1 MTDIN
6 HQVRMERRDERR
18 LVAPYRGG
26 IAWRLLATFA
36 AFSVAWIA
44 ILVAGFVGAIPLWLG
59 GILSFVVATSFY
71 MPMHEATHGNVWG
84 DTRKGRWVE
93 DAVGMLSAIPVG
105 FSFKGH
111 RISHMRHHAFTN
123 DPQKDPDFFAQGP
136 LRELPVKFSGAVLL
150 RTLLPLFAF
159 VPATQV
165 LLPRAI
171 RENQAERVP
180 QDERYTFRYWLISTI
195 VLIAAFVAGVGVAES
210 SSAAAAAATLP
221 RSRRLQ

>member
-59 GILSFVVATSFY
+59 GILSFVVATTFY

-84 DTRKGRWVE
+84 DTRNCLLYTSPSPR
-93 DAVGMLSAIPVG
+93 DA
-105 FSFKGH
+105 H
-111 RISHMRHHAFTN
+111 
-123 DPQKDPDFFAQGP
+123 
-136 LRELPVKFSGAVLL
+136 
-150 RTLLPLFAF
+150 
-159 VPATQV
+159 
-165 LLPRAI
+165 
-171 RENQAERVP
+171 
-180 QDERYTFRYWLISTI
+180 
-195 VLIAAFVAGVGVAES
+195 ES
-210 SSAAAAAATLP
+210 RMPSSA
-221 RSRRLQ
+221 